1 MIRRAKLSEIEQI
14 IEITRA
20 CADKMVSEGIFQ
32 WNSFYPNKEAFRK
45 DVAQN
50 ELYVLL
56 LEGRIIGCIVI
67 STEKDPEYS
76 AIDWL
81 SKNQTHFYI
90 HRLAVHP
97 NFQKMGYAKKL
108 MDFAEALA
116 LKNKVAS
123 IRLDTFSKNSRNQ
136 QFYETRGYTRLG
148 NVFFPNQSE
157 HPFYCYEK
165 LF

>member
-81 SKNQTHFYI
+81 SKNQTHYYI

>member
-97 NFQKMGYAKKL
+97 NFQKKGYAKKL